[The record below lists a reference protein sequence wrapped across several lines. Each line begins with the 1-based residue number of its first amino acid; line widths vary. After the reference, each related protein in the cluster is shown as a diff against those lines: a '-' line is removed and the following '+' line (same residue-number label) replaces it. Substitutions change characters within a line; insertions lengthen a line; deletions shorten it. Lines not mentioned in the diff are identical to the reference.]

1 MKKKK
6 KKKLIQAPSSRVNKL
21 SKEKEKEDMIRLS
34 CSEILVTEY
43 LWVVQ
48 GHGRIQWNM
57 RKCGT

>member
-1 MKKKK
+1 
-6 KKKLIQAPSSRVNKL
+6 
-21 SKEKEKEDMIRLS
+21 MIRLS

>member
-48 GHGRIQWNM
+48 GHGRIQ
-57 RKCGT
+57 